1 MINRNRSRSQIR
13 NNSRNNSRRN
23 SRRNKSGGASATMFS
38 SNNPSFAAL
47 LAAFI
52 LDDHQG
58 EVKWSLEGGFDESQ
72 SQIYGVLPYLHLN
85 IDENTFRK
93 MLEAGRCKETRVLT
107 KDCTDKGLNKELEG
121 VKFSC
126 SAQTNRGVRA
136 LIDSIISSITN
147 PERFNARTNG
157 RRVLEVVR
165 EKMNYQV
172 EKKLITENSIKWSQ

>member
-1 MINRNRSRSQIR
+1 MVQGNRSRSQKR
-13 NNSRNNSRRN
+13 NNARRN
-23 SRRNKSGGASATMFS
+23 SKQNKRGGANMFS
-38 SNNPSFAAL
+38 SNNPSFAAML
-47 LAAFI
+47 GAFI

-58 EVKWSLEGGFDESQ
+58 DVKWSLDGGFHESQ
-72 SQIYGVLPYLHLN
+72 TQIYGILPFLHLN

-107 KDCTDKGLNKELEG
+107 KDCKDKGLNTELKG
-121 VKFSC
+121 VDFSC

-136 LIDSIISSITN
+136 LIASTISSITN